1 MAPMRMMLFATAAM
15 IAMTGASR
23 AADVVVLEP
32 APVMAPSIDWS
43 GFYAGVHGGYGWADT
58 DAEFTNGIPGAV
70 DLDLDGFFGG
80 GQVGY
85 NFVFGSGLLLGVE
98 ADFSFADINGSD
110 TVDIGPGDTTV
121 SMDINSMA
129 SVRGRVGFA
138 MDRFLPYV
146 TAGWAWAD
154 VDRSNSWT
162 GETLGENYDGWT
174 VGAGFQY
181 AINTNWSAGLEYR
194 YTDFGSQTFEASN
207 GFDTE
212 ADLELHTVRFT
223 LNYRF

>member
-1 MAPMRMMLFATAAM
+1 MIRMLTLASAATLMLAGT
-15 IAMTGASR
+15 SR
-23 AADVVVLEP
+23 AADVVIYEP
-32 APVMAPSIDWS
+32 APMVTTIDWS
-43 GFYAGVHGGYGWADT
+43 GFYVGVHGGYGWADT
-58 DAEFTNGIPGAV
+58 DAEFTNGFPGAV

-98 ADFSFADINGSD
+98 ADFSFADIDGSA
-110 TVDIGPGDTTV
+110 VGFNNTTV

-154 VDRSNSWT
+154 TDRFNSFT
-162 GETLGENYDGWT
+162 GETLSENFNGWT
-174 VGAGFQY
+174 VGAGVQY
-181 AINTNWSAGLEYR
+181 AIDMNWSAGLEYR
-194 YTDFGSQTFEASN
+194 YTDFGNATFVANN
-207 GFDTE
+207 GFNSDV
-212 ADLELHTVRFT
+212 DLDLHTVRFT